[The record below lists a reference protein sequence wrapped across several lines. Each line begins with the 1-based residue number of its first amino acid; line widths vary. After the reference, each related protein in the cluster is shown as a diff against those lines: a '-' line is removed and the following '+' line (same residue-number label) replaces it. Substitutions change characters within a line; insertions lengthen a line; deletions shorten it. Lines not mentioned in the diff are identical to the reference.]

1 MKKLLFI
8 LITGICQLTVFN
20 CFAQAPNAIPYQGVA
35 RNAAGNIIASQP
47 VSLRISIH
55 DGTAAG
61 TVVYSEIHNPTTTPL
76 GLFNVN
82 IGSGTI
88 INGTLAA
95 VDWGSGAKFLQ
106 VEMDATGGSSYND
119 MGTTQLNS
127 VPYALLAG
135 TSQNFSETD
144 PKVGSLGTNYLP
156 KWNGSV
162 LVNSNITDNNTNVS
176 ISKKQLLMGVAA
188 GGGQLTGFDD
198 NHSIFQRT
206 GIDGTNNVTD
216 ICEFGSIRFYTNGT
230 LANQTQK
237 MIINSSGNVGIGT
250 SSPSARLDV
259 AGNIKAST
267 TITAGGLTTAGI
279 VTNTAA
285 GLLGTT
291 ATVPVANGGTGSSI
305 KNFVDLTTSQTVAGI
320 KTWSN
325 DAIFDANV
333 GIGMNPTAKLE
344 VNGDAKING
353 VTVGKGAASN
363 YYNTVVGNAALNVN
377 TSGVGNSAFGVNSL
391 TANTTGTNNTGL
403 GLATLQANTSGST
416 NTAVGLNAMILNT
429 SGSNNNSLG
438 VSALGSNTL
447 GNHNT
452 AMGLNALYSN
462 TTGNNNTA
470 IGNYADVSAPNLT
483 NATAIGYNAKVGS
496 SNSLVLGDNANVGI
510 GTSAPVNKL
519 DVEGGLAV
527 GATYSGTT
535 AAPTN
540 GAIIEGKVGIG
551 TSAPVNKLDVE
562 GGLAVGA
569 TYSGSNAAP
578 TNGAIIEGRV
588 GIGTATPQTPL
599 HIVSTATNGQILFN
613 GANVDCK
620 IGTDGVHDMWLD
632 NATLTALSSKSIS
645 FKTAGVTKMIILGT
659 GNVGIGQT
667 SPQAPL
673 HVSGTGIT
681 TPFQART
688 YFALNTSLNS
698 DNSTSGNILIRADG
712 WFWANGGGYIATSDK
727 RIKNIIGATNTQHD
741 LETLA
746 SIKITDYKYIDEIRN
761 GSRLQKKVIAQQ
773 LKEVY
778 PDAVNQNAGVI
789 PNVYETAQAV
799 KIIGATTIISTR
811 KKHGF
816 KTGDIVKLVLEKGAE
831 KELKVTVMDEHT
843 FKINEAIDDNV
854 FVYGKKIDDLLN
866 VDYDAV
872 SMLNVSATQEL
883 YKIITGQQAEIAKLK
898 AENEKQTNATNA
910 RLKALEEKLDGLQ
923 TPVSVSK
930 N

>member
-8 LITGICQLTVFN
+8 LTIGFCQLTVLN

-35 RNAAGNIIASQP
+35 RNAVGNIIASQP
-47 VSLRISIH
+47 VSLRVSIH

-61 TVVYSEIHNPTTTPL
+61 TVVYSETHNPTTTSL

-88 INGTLAA
+88 ITGTLSA
-95 VDWGSGAKFLQ
+95 VNWGSGAKFLQ

-162 LVNSNITDNNTNVS
+162 LVNSNITDNNTNVN
-176 ISKKQLLMGVAA
+176 ISKKQLLMGFAA

-206 GIDGTNNVTD
+206 GIDGTTNVTD
-216 ICEFGSIRFYTNGT
+216 ICEFGAIRFYTNGT

-291 ATVPVANGGTGSSI
+291 ATVPVANGGTGAATLTGYIIGNGTSAFTASATI
-305 KNFVDLTTSQTVAGI
+305 PVTALTGILPVANGGTGSNTQNFVDLNNTQTVSGQ
-320 KTWSN
+320 KTWVNQAIFYN
-325 DAIFDANV
+325 DA
-333 GIGMNPTAKLE
+333 L
-344 VNGDAKING
+344 ING
-353 VTVGKGAASN
+353 ITVGTGAGN
-363 YYNTVVGNAALNVN
+363 NLYNTVVGNSALNVN
-377 TSGVGNSAFGVNSL
+377 TSGSANTTVGINGLV
-391 TANTTGTNNTGL
+391 ANTTGSFNTAL
-403 GLATLQANTSGST
+403 GLAAMQGNLGGNN
-416 NTAVGLNAMILNT
+416 NTAVGYNGLITNT
-429 SGSNNNSLG
+429 SGSNN
-438 VSALGSNTL
+438 
-447 GNHNT
+447 
-452 AMGLNALYSN
+452 
-462 TTGNNNTA
+462 TA
-470 IGNYADVSAPNLT
+470 IGYGADVLSSNLT
-483 NATAIGYNAKVGS
+483 NATAIGYNAKVGT

-510 GTSAPVNKL
+510 GTSTPVNKL
-519 DVEGGLAV
+519 D
-527 GATYSGTT
+527 
-535 AAPTN
+535 
-540 GAIIEGKVGIG
+540 I
-551 TSAPVNKLDVE
+551 E

-569 TYSGSNAAP
+569 TYSGSTAAP
-578 TNGAIIEGRV
+578 ANGAIIQGNV
-588 GIGTATPQTPL
+588 GIGTSSPQTPL
-599 HIVSTATNGQILFN
+599 HIVSSATNGQILFN

-632 NATLTALSSKSIS
+632 NATLTAVASKSIS
-645 FKTAGVTKMIILGT
+645 FKIAGVTKMKILGS

-761 GSRLQKKVIAQQ
+761 GSKLQKKVIAQQ

-799 KIIGATTIISTR
+799 KVSGTTTVISTR
-811 KKHGF
+811 KKHDF
-816 KTGDIVKLVLEKGAE
+816 KTGDIVKLVLEKGTE
-831 KELKVTVMDEHT
+831 KELKVIVMDEHT
-843 FKINEAIDDNV
+843 FSIDEVINDNV
-854 FVYGKKIDDLLN
+854 FVYGKKVDDLLN

-910 RLKALEEKLDGLQ
+910 RLKALEEKLDALQ